1 MEAKVSAARSQLEA
15 LRAEKAARS
24 RTHKKAEKAKAD
36 AKVESVRRRVQRLA
50 GEPALLQARR
60 DRMASEAGQ
69 TLYRRRLR
77 VEAVNGVV
85 KGGGLGQ
92 LPVRGL
98 EKVRAV
104 AHNLWRVHR
113 LACAA

>member
-1 MEAKVSAARSQLEA
+1 MEAKVS
-15 LRAEKAARS
+15 AARS

-104 AHNLWRVHR
+104 ALPHAVAHNLWRVHQ